1 MIRVNVYKQSNYPVS
16 APKIKQALKA
26 FLKNKG
32 ITSDA
37 EVSVAIID
45 EKKMKRL
52 GKKYLKED
60 GKGVHNVLSFTEK
73 ETKKDFKQQS
83 DGIIRLGEIVICFP
97 KLLEETKKEDKL
109 IDEKATELV
118 EHGAMHLLGIHH
130 E

>member
-16 APKIKQALKA
+16 APKIKQGLKT
-26 FLKNKG
+26 FLKDKG

-37 EVSVAIID
+37 EVSIAIVD

-52 GKKYLKED
+52 GKRYLKED
-60 GKGVHNVLSFTEK
+60 GEGVHNVLSFTEK
-73 ETKKDFKQQS
+73 EVKKDFKQQP

-109 IDEKATELV
+109 IDEKAAELV